1 MSEVN
6 EMVQEVATAGV
17 SRRHFV
23 QGAAAVAAG
32 AALPMTQILGGSS
45 VSAAKAKVLRIA
57 TQEQE
62 GPASPWT
69 TKGGSL
75 IILGSVGEWLVDLDA
90 KGGLVPRIAKSWTAS
105 TDAKTWTFKIRTDV
119 KFHDGSALTAD
130 DVVATFQA
138 HLDDKNQSKS
148 KGVLGACT
156 SAGIKKID
164 ATTIKFELTR
174 ADANFP
180 YVVSK
185 ASYGLMILKKG
196 TNGGAPW
203 IKKMIGAGPW
213 IMVSHKL
220 NEKTVFKK
228 NPNYYDKARIPKWDT
243 MEQIQYVSA
252 ATAVPALKTGKIDAI
267 GLILAKDA
275 TAVGTTDFY
284 QFRIPTTGGLHMHMR
299 CDAGPFTDK
308 RVREALALSIDRQA
322 FIDGVLGGAAE
333 VANDSVMD
341 SFKATRDAAVP
352 QRKKDLA
359 AAKALMVA
367 AGVPNG
373 FKVDLN
379 TWKRD
384 DNDKFAQYVKTS
396 AKEIGIDITLKIDG
410 SDGGA
415 TVFYTY
421 KPEAAI
427 KGKIFENNGSWLA
440 CELGIAEWGGRAT
453 PDPYLNREWRSDGD
467 WNASHVNDKDIDA
480 GVDLWNAATTLEL
493 KKAASSAI
501 QKASLA
507 ATPYIIAYNET
518 RISVVSNKVKN
529 LEFNSLGMIE
539 AGKATPA

>member
-45 VSAAKAKVLRIA
+45 VSAAKASVLRIA

-62 GPASPWT
+62 GPAAPWM

-75 IILGSVGEWLVDLDA
+75 IILGSVGEWLIDLDS

-130 DVVATFQA
+130 DILYTYKS
-138 HLDDKNQSKS
+138 HLDVKNKSQSAA
-148 KGVLGACT
+148 VLGACT

-164 ATTIKFELTR
+164 ATTIKFELTK

-180 YVVSK
+180 YVLSK
-185 ASYGLMILKKG
+185 ASYGLCIMKKG
-196 TNGGAPW
+196 TNGGASW
-203 IKKMIGAGPW
+203 VKKMVGAGPW

-252 ATAVPALKTGKIDAI
+252 STATPALKTGKIDAI
-267 GLILAKDA
+267 GLLLAKDA
-275 TAVGTTDFY
+275 TAVGATDFY

-299 CDAGPFTDK
+299 CDAGPFVDK
-308 RVREALALSIDRQA
+308 RVRQALALTIDRQA

-333 VANDSVMD
+333 IANDSVMD
-341 SFKATRDAAVP
+341 SFKSTVDTTVP
-352 QRKKDLA
+352 QRKKDVT

-373 FKVDLN
+373 FSVELH

-384 DNDKFAQYVKTS
+384 DNDKFAQFVKTS

-421 KPEAAI
+421 DPYPAV
-427 KGKIFENNGSWLA
+427 KGKIFDNNGSWLA
-440 CELGIAEWGGRAT
+440 CTLGVAEWGGRAT
-453 PDPYLNREWRSDGD
+453 PDPYLNREWHSEGD
-467 WNASHVNDKDIDA
+467 WNAAHINDKDLDA
-480 GVDLWNAATTLEL
+480 AIALWGGATTLAA

-501 QKASLA
+501 QKASIA
-507 ATPYIIAYNET
+507 ATPYVVAYNET
-518 RISVVSNKVKN
+518 RISVISNKVKN

>member
-75 IILGSVGEWLVDLDA
+75 IILGAVGEWLVDLDS

-130 DVVATFQA
+130 DIVYTYQS
-138 HLDDKNQSKS
+138 HLDAKNKSQSA
-148 KGVLGACT
+148 GVLGACT

-164 ATTIKFELTR
+164 ATTIKFELKR

-180 YVVSK
+180 YVLSK
-185 ASYGLMILKKG
+185 ASYGLCILKKG

-203 IKKMIGAGPW
+203 IKKMVGAGPW
-213 IMVSHKL
+213 IMVSHKV

-243 MEQIQYVSA
+243 LEQIQYVSA
-252 ATAVPALKTGKIDAI
+252 STAIPALKTGKIDGI
-267 GLILAKDA
+267 GLILQKDA
-275 TAVGTTDFY
+275 NSVGTTGFY
-284 QFRIPTTGGLHMHMR
+284 QFKIPTTGGLHMHMR

-308 RVREALALSIDRQA
+308 RVREALALCIDRQA
-322 FIDGVLGGAAE
+322 FIDGVLGGAAA

-341 SFKATRDAAVP
+341 SFAATRDTTVP
-352 QRKKDLA
+352 QRKKDLV

-373 FKVDLN
+373 FKVQLD

-396 AKEIGIDITLKIDG
+396 AKDIGIDITLKIDG

-421 KPEAAI
+421 EPAKAI

-440 CELGIAEWGGRAT
+440 CELGVAEWGGRAT
-453 PDPYLNREWRSDGD
+453 PDPFLNREFRSDGD
-467 WNASHVNDKDIDA
+467 WNAAHVNDKDIDA

-501 QKASLA
+501 QKACLA

-518 RISVVSNKVKN
+518 RVSVVSDKVKN

-539 AGKATPA
+539 AGKASPA

>member
-45 VSAAKAKVLRIA
+45 VSAAKASVLRIA

-62 GPASPWT
+62 GPAAPWM

-75 IILGSVGEWLVDLDA
+75 IILGACGEWLIDLDS

-130 DVVATFQA
+130 DILYTYKS
-138 HLDDKNQSKS
+138 HLDDANKSQSKA
-148 KGVLGACT
+148 VLGACT
-156 SAGIKKID
+156 AEGIKKINES
-164 ATTIKFELTR
+164 TIKFELTK

-180 YVVSK
+180 YVLSK
-185 ASYGLMILKKG
+185 ASYGLCIMKKG

-203 IKKMIGAGPW
+203 VKKMMGAGPW

-252 ATAVPALKTGKIDAI
+252 STAIPALKTGQIDAI
-267 GLILAKDA
+267 GLLLAKDA
-275 TAVGTTDFY
+275 TSVGTTDFY

-299 CDAGPFTDK
+299 CDAGPFVDK
-308 RVREALALSIDRQA
+308 RVRQALALTIDRQA

-341 SFKATRDAAVP
+341 SFKSTVDTTVP
-352 QRKKDLA
+352 QRKKDVA

-421 KPEAAI
+421 KPYPAV
-427 KGKIFENNGSWLA
+427 KGKIEVNNGSWLA
-440 CELGIAEWGGRAT
+440 CDLGVAEWGGRAT

-467 WNASHVNDKDIDA
+467 WNASHINDKDIDA
-480 GVDLWNAATTLEL
+480 GVDLWNAATTLDL

-507 ATPYIIAYNET
+507 ATPYVVAYNET

>member
-1 MSEVN
+1 LDPKNKS
-6 EMVQEVATAGV
+6 Q
-17 SRRHFV
+17 
-23 QGAAAVAAG
+23 
-32 AALPMTQILGGSS
+32 
-45 VSAAKAKVLRIA
+45 SA
-57 TQEQE
+57 
-62 GPASPWT
+62 
-69 TKGGSL
+69 
-75 IILGSVGEWLVDLDA
+75 
-90 KGGLVPRIAKSWTAS
+90 
-105 TDAKTWTFKIRTDV
+105 
-119 KFHDGSALTAD
+119 
-130 DVVATFQA
+130 
-138 HLDDKNQSKS
+138 
-148 KGVLGACT
+148 GVLGACT
-156 SAGIKKID
+156 SAGIKKVD

-185 ASYGLMILKKG
+185 ASYGLCILKKG

-228 NPNYYDKARIPKWDT
+228 NPNYYDKARIPKFDT

-252 ATAVPALKTGKIDAI
+252 STAVPALKTGKIDAI

-275 TAVGTTDFY
+275 TAVGNTGFY
-284 QFRIPTTGGLHMHMR
+284 EFRIPTCGGLHMHMR
-299 CDAGPFTDK
+299 CDAGPFIDK
-308 RVREALALSIDRQA
+308 RVREALALCIDRQA
-322 FIDGVLGGAAE
+322 FVTGVLGGAAE

-341 SFKATRDAAVP
+341 SFKATVDTTVP
-352 QRKKDLA
+352 QRKKDLV
-359 AAKALMVA
+359 AAKALMAA

-384 DNDKFAQYVKTS
+384 DNDKFAQFVKTS

-421 KPEAAI
+421 KPGTSV
-427 KGKIFENNGSWLA
+427 KGVIPENNGSWLA
-440 CELGIAEWGGRAT
+440 CELGVAEWGGRAT

-467 WNASHVNDKDIDA
+467 WNAAHVNDKDIDA
-480 GVDLWNAATTLEL
+480 GVDLWNNATTLEK

-518 RISVVSNKVKN
+518 RISVISNKVKN